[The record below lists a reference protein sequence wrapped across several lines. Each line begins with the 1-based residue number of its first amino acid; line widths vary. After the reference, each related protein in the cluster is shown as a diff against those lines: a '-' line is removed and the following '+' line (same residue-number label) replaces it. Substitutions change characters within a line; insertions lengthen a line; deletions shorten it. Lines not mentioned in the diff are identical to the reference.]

1 MDAGEMLHD
10 LQRLLKARAEA
21 LASTK
26 SGRAAVIDAEI
37 IGQHGLSWYEGDLK
51 EGSERLSAFIKEARD
66 LIDKVQPLADNA
78 DKLGAAWVEGIC
90 DIEAGYG
97 DISET
102 PILERLDWKDLTRHA
117 LNGGT
122 QWGLANNIRKQF
134 DEIHKQNSN
143 ENARYADDLLK
154 TADERF
160 KRKS

>member
-1 MDAGEMLHD
+1 MNAGEMLHD

-21 LASTK
+21 LASSK

-37 IGQHGLSWYEGDLK
+37 IGQHGLSWYEGNPDAP
-51 EGSERLSAFIKEARD
+51 SERLSAFVKEARD

-122 QWGLANNIRKQF
+122 QWGLANNIKKQF
-134 DEIHKQNSN
+134 DEIAKQDRHSRD
-143 ENARYADDLLK
+143 EYAESLLK